1 MFLLWKWARAWG
13 KAKGLRREVA
23 HDQVIIFSM
32 FGCSKPC
39 NCIFVDQILNNNID
53 DRSWP
58 GVPARCMLPSGKSTA
73 DGGRPLV
80 IEHYRSPGMAFGRSK
95 YLSVLDSPIITISHE
110 FYGAQR
116 APLWQRIWLSSHA
129 IPPIH
134 LHTWGPQFTYVLW
147 NWMAGIVRDKRKN
160 NCKIV
165 PDRELQVIRKIHYR
179 STSCTMIR

>member
-1 MFLLWKWARAWG
+1 MAPGSMMTKKIILRQFLKMFLLWKWARAWG

-32 FGCSKPC
+32 FGCLKSC
-39 NCIFVDQILNNNID
+39 NRIFVDQILDNNID

-95 YLSVLDSPIITISHE
+95 YLSVLDSPIITISMSSTV
-110 FYGAQR
+110 
-116 APLWQRIWLSSHA
+116 LSM
-129 IPPIH
+129 
-134 LHTWGPQFTYVLW
+134 LHCGKESGSSPMPYHRFTCTHGVLSLLTFCETGW
-147 NWMAGIVRDKRKN
+147 RG
-160 NCKIV
+160 
-165 PDRELQVIRKIHYR
+165 
-179 STSCTMIR
+179 

>member
-1 MFLLWKWARAWG
+1 
-13 KAKGLRREVA
+13 
-23 HDQVIIFSM
+23 M

-39 NCIFVDQILNNNID
+39 NRIFVDQILDNNID

-73 DGGRPLV
+73 DGGKPLV

-116 APLWQRIWLSSHA
+116 APLRQRIWLVSHGMRYTFVKGL
-129 IPPIH
+129 INC
-134 LHTWGPQFTYVLW
+134 G
-147 NWMAGIVRDKRKN
+147 
-160 NCKIV
+160 CKIPV
-165 PDRELQVIRKIHYR
+165 RTNRQYFQPYHHHIFWIPAILSLLCTLALLSAVNITTLAICDLGCIRG
-179 STSCTMIR
+179 S

>member
-1 MFLLWKWARAWG
+1 MNQPRFPSTCFFSPFKRISASTMAPGSMMTKKIILRQFLKMFLLWKWARAWG

-23 HDQVIIFSM
+23 HDQVVIFSM

-39 NCIFVDQILNNNID
+39 NHIFVDQILDNNID

-110 FYGAQR
+110 FYSAQC
-116 APLWQRIWLSSHA
+116 APLWQRIWLVSHA
-129 IPPIH
+129 IPLIH
-134 LHTWGPQFTYVLW
+134 LHTWGPQFT
-147 NWMAGIVRDKRKN
+147 
-160 NCKIV
+160 
-165 PDRELQVIRKIHYR
+165 
-179 STSCTMIR
+179 